1 MSLEAMEA
9 LTAAEETVRRMRAD
23 AAVEAKQKLTAAR
36 EKGEQMVSEA
46 MQKAKNEISELSR
59 QSDEKAKADAVTLVG
74 NNENR
79 KAAMRA
85 RAESKAEK
93 AAAFIVE
100 RIVNS

>member
-1 MSLEAMEA
+1 MSLEAIQA
-9 LTAAEETVRRMRAD
+9 LTAAEETVRSMRAD
-23 AAVEAKQKLTAAR
+23 AAAEAKQKLAAAR
-36 EKGEQMVSEA
+36 ERGEQLVA
-46 MQKAKNEISELSR
+46 DAVKKAKAEMSELSR
-59 QSDEKAKADAVTLVG
+59 QADEKAKADAVALVG

-79 KAAMRA
+79 KAAMRV